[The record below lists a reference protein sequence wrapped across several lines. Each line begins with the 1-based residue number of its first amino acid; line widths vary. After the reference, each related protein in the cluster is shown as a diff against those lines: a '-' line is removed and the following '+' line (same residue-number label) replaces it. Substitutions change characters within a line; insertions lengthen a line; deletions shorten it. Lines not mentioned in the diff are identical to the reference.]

1 MGMPYEIDVH
11 SVTRQAGEDLSAKQY
26 YFVTLN
32 SSGQVIL
39 PTATTDVPYGILQ
52 NAPGSLEAALV
63 MRVGTSRV
71 VVGGSIATATN
82 NIGTGAAGKAAAYA
96 AGVAGTAA
104 YPVGFMEEGADAD
117 GRIGAISINC
127 INPKRAF

>member
-1 MGMPYEIDVH
+1 MNTPFEIDVF
-11 SVTRQAGEDLSAKQY
+11 SQTREAGEDLSAKQY

-52 NAPGSLEAALV
+52 NAPGSLEAAHV
-63 MRVGTSRV
+63 MRVGVSRL
-71 VVGGSIATATN
+71 VVGGSIATGANNVGTDATGK
-82 NIGTGAAGKAAAYA
+82 GTLFA

-104 YPVGFMEEGADAD
+104 YPVGYCEYGADAS
-117 GRIGAISINC
+117 GRIAAVAINC
-127 INPKRAF
+127 INPHRGF

>member
-1 MGMPYEIDVH
+1 MPFEINLH
-11 SVTRQAGEDLSAKQY
+11 SSSRPAGADLSAKQY

-52 NAPGSLEAALV
+52 NAPGSAQAATV
-63 MRVGTSRV
+63 MRAGISRLV
-71 VVGGSIATATN
+71 AGGSIA
-82 NIGTGAAGKAAAYA
+82 IGTNGIGTDATGKGTTYA

-104 YPVGFMEEGADAD
+104 YPVAFCEEGCTAANQIITVSLNALGD
-117 GRIGAISINC
+117 R
-127 INPKRAF
+127 KRSF